1 MTGLA
6 EGSMTARMKMTSQTR
21 ERRAARRLLA
31 TGLFLIAMTAGSYW
45 IADGRA
51 GPSAATAG
59 LVLGIAALK
68 AHLVAGVYMEM
79 LQAPRAWAVVMS
91 VFLVFQALMLIAL
104 YS

>member
-1 MTGLA
+1 MT
-6 EGSMTARMKMTSQTR
+6 TTSRPR
-21 ERRAARRLLA
+21 EKRAAQRLLA

-51 GPSAATAG
+51 GPAAATAG